1 MRGRRRRARV
11 ARSSRPRLPCRRGSG
26 YRTDRP
32 RSGSDRQRRYLPK
45 DAPRQE
51 STIAEAPQ
59 TGTLPGFSA
68 LPGLCDRIEI
78 TPMAPNAEDLAKRL
92 AALSERFTTLA
103 QVLAQ
108 ATQHVQA
115 GTMPAEDVV
124 DEITKIRTDFV
135 EDRHRIVEAARGLS
149 ITVPAIAE
157 IDGVRALGP
166 MLEAVMQALA
176 SQEKKAALSEARTR
190 VMAVLDRVL
199 TVTHADGPNFAALV
213 QCVIKAKE
221 IRQAAQDPKAFDSED
236 APAFLNSIPAFA
248 ALLSIIEGRDAL
260 DDDKFAVLDD
270 QVTQA
275 FGRTLAVAAARG
287 KLMVGAGAPPAAER
301 PAPPAQREP
310 LARPAATTAT
320 RAAVPAPA
328 APATPSRN
336 ITFSDR
342 EPTPPPRE
350 PAQPRE
356 GVLARE
362 PAQPQEPAPREGV
375 LAREPAQPAQ
385 PAADQGPQDEA
396 AQWWVSAW
404 ARWTQWKGTL
414 AFEAAVKEELGKYNY
429 VLSVPIQKSTD
440 YEEGLLSY
448 GYSILLDHIERR
460 FSGFI
465 NKALN
470 SLKTFQPG
478 SAGAAK
484 SVGAHLYNVLVNEGR
499 LQEIYPE
506 FVKSVLLAA
515 VPEPGLWTHARILE
529 STTETRIFTHPS
541 NRIGDPEHNSQRLTQ
556 EKQRFADH
564 RFPVVVAPITTRFFA
579 IAADLRE
586 PRSIDVK
593 LSDGRSDS
601 DHAWLLTMPPVGR
614 ADLKSEVLRIFPE
627 GTSVPGL
634 GRDYATLC

>member
-1 MRGRRRRARV
+1 
-11 ARSSRPRLPCRRGSG
+11 
-26 YRTDRP
+26 
-32 RSGSDRQRRYLPK
+32 
-45 DAPRQE
+45 
-51 STIAEAPQ
+51 
-59 TGTLPGFSA
+59 
-68 LPGLCDRIEI
+68 
-78 TPMAPNAEDLAKRL
+78 MAPNAEDLAKRL

-103 QVLAQ
+103 QALAQ
-108 ATQHVQA
+108 ATQQIQT
-115 GTMPAEDVV
+115 GTVPSEAVV

-135 EDRHRIVEAARGLS
+135 EVRHRIVEAARGLS
-149 ITVPAIAE
+149 ITVPAISE
-157 IDGVRALGP
+157 IDGVRALEP
-166 MLEAVMQALA
+166 MLDAIVQTIAA
-176 SQEKKAALSEARTR
+176 QEKKAALSEARTR
-190 VMAVLDRVL
+190 VMAVLDRIL
-199 TVTHADGPNFAALV
+199 TVTHSDGPNFAALV
-213 QCVIKAKE
+213 QCLIKAKE

-248 ALLSIIEGRDAL
+248 ALLSIIEGRDAI
-260 DDDKFAVLDD
+260 DDDKFAVLDE

-287 KLMVGAGAPPAAER
+287 KLMVGAGAAPAAER
-301 PAPPAQREP
+301 SAPPAQKEP
-310 LARPAATTAT
+310 LARPAAVAAT
-320 RAAVPAPA
+320 RAAAPAPA
-328 APATPSRN
+328 APAAPARN
-336 ITFSDR
+336 ITFRDR
-342 EPTPPPRE
+342 EPAPPPREPVQPREGVLARESAPPRE

-356 GVLARE
+356 GVLTRE
-362 PAQPQEPAPREGV
+362 PAQPQEPAQPREDV

-414 AFEAAVKEELGKYNY
+414 AFEAAVKEELAKYNY

-460 FSGFI
+460 FSGFV

-478 SAGAAK
+478 AAGAQK
-484 SVGAHLYNVLVNEGR
+484 SVGAHLYNVLVNDGR

-556 EKQRFADH
+556 ERQRFADH
-564 RFPVVVAPITTRFFA
+564 RFPVVVAPITARFFA

-593 LSDGRSDS
+593 LVDGRSDS

-627 GTSVPGL
+627 GTSAPGL
-634 GRDYATLC
+634 GRDYATLWVAVFNPDPMTEKKYELTLSLKQQSAATKQSAGTFRSARSA